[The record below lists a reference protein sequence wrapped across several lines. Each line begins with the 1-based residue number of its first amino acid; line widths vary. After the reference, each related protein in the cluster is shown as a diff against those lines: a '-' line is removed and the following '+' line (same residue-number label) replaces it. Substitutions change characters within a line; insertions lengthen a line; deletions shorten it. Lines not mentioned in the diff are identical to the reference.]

1 MQINIKTNFKDIFD
15 IFLKQKEF
23 VDLLDK
29 VDQLY
34 SLNEVFPPKNLI
46 FDCFNYFNI
55 ADTKVVIIGQDPYH
69 GINQANGLAF
79 SVNDNVKLPK
89 SLINIF
95 KELKNDLGIIK
106 TNGNLSSWAKQG
118 VLLLNSTLTVNKN
131 QAGSHQFLN
140 WEKYTDEIIKII
152 NWTKKHV
159 VYILWGNWAINK
171 KRFIDDKN
179 NLIICSSHPSPLSAY
194 HSFFNSKPFS
204 RTNNYL
210 SKNNI
215 AKIIW

>member
-15 IFLKQKEF
+15 NFLKQKEF

-55 ADTKVVIIGQDPYH
+55 EDTKVVIIGQDPYH

-106 TNGNLSSWAKQG
+106 TNGDLSSWAKQG

-152 NWTKKHV
+152 NRTKKHV

>member
-15 IFLKQKEF
+15 NFLKQKEF

-55 ADTKVVIIGQDPYH
+55 EDTKVVIIGQDPYH

-152 NWTKKHV
+152 NRTKKYV

>member
-15 IFLKQKEF
+15 NFLKQKEF

-55 ADTKVVIIGQDPYH
+55 EDTKVVIIGQDPYH

-152 NWTKKHV
+152 NRTKKHV

-171 KRFIDDKN
+171 KSFIDDKN

>member
-15 IFLKQKEF
+15 NFLKQKEF

-55 ADTKVVIIGQDPYH
+55 EDTKVVIIGQDPYH

-140 WEKYTDEIIKII
+140 WEKYTNEIIKII
-152 NWTKKHV
+152 NRTKKHV

>member
-23 VDLLDK
+23 VALLDK

-55 ADTKVVIIGQDPYH
+55 EDTKVVIIGQDPYH

-152 NWTKKHV
+152 NRTKKHV

>member
-1 MQINIKTNFKDIFD
+1 MQINIKTNFKDIFVN
-15 IFLKQKEF
+15 FLKQKEF

-55 ADTKVVIIGQDPYH
+55 EDTKVVIIGQDPYH

-152 NWTKKHV
+152 NRTKKHV

>member
-15 IFLKQKEF
+15 NFLKQKEF

-55 ADTKVVIIGQDPYH
+55 EDTKVVIIGQDPYH
-69 GINQANGLAF
+69 GLNQANGLAF

-152 NWTKKHV
+152 NRTKKHV

>member
-15 IFLKQKEF
+15 NFLKQKEF

-55 ADTKVVIIGQDPYH
+55 EDTKVVIIGQDPYH

-106 TNGNLSSWAKQG
+106 TNGNISSWAKQG

-152 NWTKKHV
+152 NRTKKHV

>member
-15 IFLKQKEF
+15 NFLKQKEF

-55 ADTKVVIIGQDPYH
+55 EDTKVVIIGQDPYH

-152 NWTKKHV
+152 NQTKKHV

>member
-15 IFLKQKEF
+15 NFLKQKEF

-55 ADTKVVIIGQDPYH
+55 EDTKVVIIGQDPYH

-152 NWTKKHV
+152 NRTKKHV

-171 KRFIDDKN
+171 KRFIDENN